1 MLVQLSGVPGVGKS
15 TLAGWQ
21 QQPVRPETDCL
32 VVDAERPTAG
42 LLPEVVAYRRG
53 SGKRIMAGRGGLN
66 SSATDG
72 P

>member
-53 SGKRIMAGRGGLN
+53 SV
-66 SSATDG
+66 
-72 P
+72 